1 MSFLQDLPTLE
12 DILSRK
18 TLPPVCLYNFYIVL
32 RDKLNMDHLLDF
44 YLDVRH
50 HEILWRRYVKSVLK
64 SSQQHDLFSSIHKL
78 DTEDPIEKYINV
90 TSSAVP
96 IDKYVDIQH
105 PVVVQQ
111 SPTLV
116 NNKESSDDVSI
127 SVPLPIIRPPIGEKS
142 ADVIYQVP
150 DRYDLAT
157 SSERIVHTYLM
168 PGGPKYLEVIP
179 AKTRQQVIESYNI
192 KGSVRHDP
200 MLFAGAKHAAF
211 LYMERWAYP
220 PFMRLKVWGNITER
234 QQVHRL
240 VIGLVAL
247 TAGFS
252 TAFSFILLNY
262 APWGT
267 RFWSLLPFWVGSY
280 QLSVFLSRLDPF
292 LALLLN
298 ISETTPFHFNK
309 VSQPQVKKILQARA
323 IWILLFST
331 VIAVVLAVVFSVI
344 PSTRI

>member
-32 RDKLNMDHLLDF
+32 RDKLKMDDLLDF

-78 DTEDPIEKYINV
+78 DTEDPIEKYLDI

-96 IDKYVDIQH
+96 IIDKYVDIHH
-105 PVVVQQ
+105 PVVQQ

-116 NNKESSDDVSI
+116 NNKESVDGVSI
-127 SVPLPIIRPPIGEKS
+127 SVPLPIIRPSIGEKLTD
-142 ADVIYQVP
+142 AIYQVP
-150 DRYDLAT
+150 DRHDLAA

-168 PGGPKYLEVIP
+168 PGGSKHLEVIP
-179 AKTRQQVIESYNI
+179 AKIRQQVIESCNI
-192 KGSVRHDP
+192 DGSVRHDP
-200 MLFAGAKHAAF
+200 MLFAEAKHAAF

-220 PFMRLKVWGNITER
+220 SFMRLKVWGNITER
-234 QQVHRL
+234 QQLYRL

-252 TAFSFILLNY
+252 VSLSFIFLNY
-262 APWGT
+262 APWGA
-267 RFWSLLPFWVGSY
+267 RFWVNINDEKSMHNVSRYFVELNTVMDWVLPTACLFVKIRS
-280 QLSVFLSRLDPF
+280 
-292 LALLLN
+292 
-298 ISETTPFHFNK
+298 ISGTASEC
-309 VSQPQVKKILQARA
+309 Q
-323 IWILLFST
+323 
-331 VIAVVLAVVFSVI
+331 
-344 PSTRI
+344 